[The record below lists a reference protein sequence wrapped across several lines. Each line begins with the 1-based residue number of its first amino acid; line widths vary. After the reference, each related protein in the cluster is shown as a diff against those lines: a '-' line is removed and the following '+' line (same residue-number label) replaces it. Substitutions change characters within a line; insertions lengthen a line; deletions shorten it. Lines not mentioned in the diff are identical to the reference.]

1 MGVGYH
7 PPMPVYLDDQE
18 LALPATSLGALLD
31 AARARAADAGRV
43 VVEVQVDGKVLS
55 ADKLDEQRDT
65 SISESEVHLVSID
78 PAQLGVDA
86 LAEARTQLA
95 ALSDLQQEAAEL
107 LQSDQAGEALAKLGG
122 AIQGWINIA
131 QAVTQTSQLNGVNLD
146 ALQVAGEPASA
157 VVASLADQLRSV
169 KGLIET
175 QDTTALADAVG
186 YEWPQVVTRWDAL
199 LETLAAKL
207 LS

>member
-1 MGVGYH
+1 
-7 PPMPVYLDDQE
+7 MPVYLDDQE
-18 LALPATSLGALLD
+18 LALPGTSLGALLD
-31 AARARAADAGRV
+31 AARVRAADAGRV
-43 VVEVQVDGKVLS
+43 VVEVQVDGRVLS
-55 ADKLDEQRDT
+55 ADKLDEQRDAP
-65 SISESEVHLVSID
+65 ISESEVHLVSID

-131 QAVTQTSQLNGVNLD
+131 QAVTQTSQLNGIDLD

-157 VVASLADQLRSV
+157 VVVSLAEQLRSV

-207 LS
+207 LG